1 MPELSELQRCAH
13 DRSTPVG
20 RERRL
25 ARAGTARRAARGLA
39 ALALV
44 ALIGL
49 ASSVPAGAQDV
60 NEGGDNGATITS
72 VTLTS
77 DPGADDRTYA
87 IGDVVA
93 ATVTLSEAVTVDEAI
108 GSPTLALEIGDSPE
122 QAAYAGG
129 SGTASLVFRY
139 TVEEDDEDTDG
150 IAIGANALAL
160 NNARITAGGVDAA
173 LAHAALLANV
183 NHKVDGVR
191 PSLERI
197 EVTNSGDMVILE
209 YDEQLGDP
217 APSRS
222 QFTVKVGVV
231 EAALDED
238 IDPIRFHQSIVLF
251 LADKVL
257 RGKTVTVSYRDPTG
271 GDDEAAIQDGAGNDA
286 ASFTDH
292 AVQNESTYIDATL
305 PVVTI
310 EAITETVSYNVG
322 TGTPWDIAKFRLI
335 RTGNTDQRLRVK
347 LGWEE
352 LATMLGDPEEATVF
366 VEFSPGQA
374 EKTVWHLVIDTDG
387 DNNPLTSITFQLI
400 AHDGYNLGQQYT
412 AQIDVTVPSQQQARS
427 ESDRPTLAVADARAK
442 EGTDSTVDFAVT
454 LDPPARG
461 TVTVDYATSDGTAKA
476 GADYTATAGTLTFAP
491 GVTENTVSV
500 PVLDDHVDE
509 DKETFTLVLRNAS
522 GASLGDREA
531 TGTIEN
537 ADPIPQAWL
546 ARFGRTAAGHVVDA
560 VGSRLTETT
569 ARDSHVTLAGQQL
582 PLGPGSGHGQA
593 LHSLAGADRPGIWD
607 DSVGRSRGLS
617 GRELLRGSSFLLSLG
632 ADGQAGDGAGTRWT
646 AWGRADSS
654 RFDGTADRLALDGD
668 VTTLTLGADAAW
680 NRWLAGVAVGLTE
693 GEGGFRR
700 HADEN
705 GHDGRGAGEP
715 ESRLTSIHPYLRY
728 QASDRLSLWGM
739 LGYGSGDLTLEADGS
754 GRWSTDTAMRMA
766 AAGTRSVLVP
776 AAEAGDLELALRA
789 DAMLVRMRSDAATG
803 EAGNLAATD
812 SDASR
817 LRVVLEGAQ
826 SVALGDG
833 RTLTPSLEAGLRHDG
848 GDAET
853 GTGIEIGG
861 GLRFADP
868 DLGLTV
874 DAKARGLVVHED
886 GDYAEWG
893 ASGSVRVDPGASG
906 RGLSLALSPA
916 WGAASGGSERLWSID
931 TARSLAAGEQ
941 HKPTVRFD
949 AEAAYGFSAFAGRG
963 TVTPYAGLS
972 LSESGEH
979 IVRSGVRWAAGPA
992 LSFGLEGTR
1001 RSPAGEAAVDHG
1013 VRVSTSLHW

>member
-1 MPELSELQRCAH
+1 MPELSELQRCAQ

-25 ARAGTARRAARGLA
+25 ARAGTARRAARGVA

-49 ASSVPAGAQDV
+49 ASSVPAGAQDL

-72 VTLTS
+72 LTLTS

-93 ATVTLSEAVTVDEAI
+93 ASVTFSEAVTVDEAI

-150 IAIGANALAL
+150 IAVGANALAL
-160 NNARITAGGVDAA
+160 NDARITAGGTDAA
-173 LAHAALLANV
+173 LAHAAVPANSS
-183 NHKVDGVR
+183 HKVDGVR

-238 IDPIRFHQSIVLF
+238 IDPIRFHQSIILF

-257 RGKTVTVSYRDPTG
+257 RGKTVTVSYMDPTG
-271 GDDEAAIQDGAGNDA
+271 GDDEAAIQDRAGNDA

-292 AVQNESTYIDATL
+292 AVENESTYIDATL

-352 LATMLGDPEEATVF
+352 LATMLGDPEAATVF
-366 VEFSPGQA
+366 VEFSPGQT

-412 AQIDVTVPSQQQARS
+412 AQIDVTVPGQQQARS

-454 LDPPARG
+454 LDRPARG
-461 TVTVDYATSDGTAKA
+461 TVTVDYATSNGTAKA

-491 GVTENTVSV
+491 GDTEMTVSV
-500 PVLDDHVDE
+500 PVLDDEVDE

-546 ARFGRTAAGHVVDA
+546 SRFGRTAAGHVVDA
-560 VGSRLTETT
+560 VGGRLAETA
-569 ARDSHVTLAGQQL
+569 ARDSQVTLAGERL
-582 PLGPGSGHGQA
+582 ALGPGTDA
-593 LHSLAGADRPGIWD
+593 ARPWD
-607 DSVGRSRGLS
+607 DVASGSRGLS

-668 VTTLTLGADAAW
+668 VTTLTLGTDAAW
-680 NRWLAGVAVGLTE
+680 NRWLTGAAIGLSE

-700 HADEN
+700 LEGASGQN
-705 GHDGRGAGEP
+705 GRGAGVV

-754 GRWSTDTAMRMA
+754 GRWSTDTAMQMA
-766 AAGTRSVLVP
+766 AAGTRSVLVS
-776 AAEAGDLELALRA
+776 AAEAGDLELAVRA

-833 RTLTPSLEAGLRHDG
+833 RTLTPSLEAGIRHDS

-861 GLRFADP
+861 GLRLADP

-874 DAKARGLVVHED
+874 DAKARGLVAHED

-906 RGLSLALSPA
+906 QGLSLALTPA
-916 WGAASGGSERLWSID
+916 WGADSGGSERLWSIES
-931 TARSLAAGEQ
+931 ARSLSAGEQ
-941 HKPTVRFD
+941 GKPDVRFD
-949 AEAAYGFSAFAGRG
+949 AEAGYGFAAFGGRG

-979 IVRSGVRWAAGPA
+979 IVRSGVRWVAGPA

-1001 RSPAGEAAVDHG
+1001 RSPANEAAVDHG
-1013 VRVSTSLHW
+1013 VWLSTSLHW